1 MSGVCQHKGGDAR
14 DGRVTKEQESAE
26 RYRVRAEELRVIAEM
41 DRNEETRQI
50 LLGIARDYEKMAISM
65 DKIEATNRLL
75 GKSQI
80 SN

>member
-14 DGRVTKEQESAE
+14 DSRVTKEQESAE

-75 GKSQI
+75 GKS
-80 SN
+80 